1 MEASFKRSENLFDK
15 EEKSAEI
22 KVVKAVV
29 NGEITE
35 AETIELTEEELP
47 V

>member
-1 MEASFKRSENLFDK
+1 LFFI
-15 EEKSAEI
+15 S
-22 KVVKAVV
+22 VVKAVV

-35 AETIELTEEELP
+35 AETIELTEEEIP